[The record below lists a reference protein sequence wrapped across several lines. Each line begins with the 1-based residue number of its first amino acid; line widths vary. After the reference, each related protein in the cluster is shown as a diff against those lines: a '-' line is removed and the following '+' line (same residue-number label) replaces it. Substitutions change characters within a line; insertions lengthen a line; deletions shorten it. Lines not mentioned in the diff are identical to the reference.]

1 MLINSCNILEN
12 SENEILRES
21 CDLQDKRKATL
32 FLNPGNAT
40 LDNSIH
46 LSVIDCKDQLET
58 TEPGNVFVADSDHGK
73 AKIDDTCVSFKW
85 VSTDTLKVTYDS
97 LLRTFHKETKI
108 KDVYIIYETK

>member
-1 MLINSCNILEN
+1 M
-12 SENEILRES
+12 
-21 CDLQDKRKATL
+21 
-32 FLNPGNAT
+32 NPGNAT

-58 TEPGNVFVADSDHGK
+58 TNHGNVFVADSDHGK
-73 AKIDDTCVSFKW
+73 AKIDGTCVSFKW
-85 VSTDTLKVTYDS
+85 VSSDTLKVTYDS